1 MAEDLHENRSN
12 AGVRIL
18 GGDFEVK
25 KLKREIQIFGQKA
38 ITNLKIKF
46 EQIRP
51 REITQSSEQATRN
64 TVTDQI
70 QKFVFPFSDDKNR
83 KFRNYGNLLSA
94 RYIFAR

>member
-1 MAEDLHENRSN
+1 MAEDLHENKSN

-25 KLKREIQIFGQKA
+25 KLKREIRIFGQKA
-38 ITNLKIKF
+38 LTDLKIKF

-51 REITQSSEQATRN
+51 REITDQSSESATRN

-70 QKFVFPFSDDKNR
+70 QKFVFPFSEDKNR
-83 KFRNYGNLLSA
+83 KLRILYYF
-94 RYIFAR
+94 

>member
-25 KLKREIQIFGQKA
+25 KLKREIRIFGQKA
-38 ITNLKIKF
+38 LTDLKIKF
-46 EQIRP
+46 EQICP
-51 REITQSSEQATRN
+51 REITQSSESATRN

-83 KFRNYGNLLSA
+83 KLRIIDHF
-94 RYIFAR
+94 